1 MSYNVYVNK
10 KDENSI
16 YDKFEGNVEFY
27 KVIHL
32 FHIIP
37 GWESQSNFLETG
49 VKINDA
55 SRIDNEINYLCN
67 YLDWST
73 EPDPR
78 SQRYVDSVLKRL
90 SFESR
95 TENEFQEISAN
106 QIETG
111 VLETNIQRKIR
122 EDKNIPSNIDRNKE
136 KTKRA
141 HTILSYEDWL
151 DFIEKFPWKNPLFTY
166 SLK

>member
-10 KDENSI
+10 KDENLI
-16 YDKFEGNVEFY
+16 YDEFEGNVDFY

-37 GWESQSNFLETG
+37 EWERKSNFQETG
-49 VKINDA
+49 IKMNDA
-55 SRIDNEINYLCN
+55 YRSDNEINYLCN
-67 YLDWST
+67 HLDWTT
-73 EPDPR
+73 EVDSH
-78 SQRYVDSVLKRL
+78 SQRYVDSILKRL
-90 SFESR
+90 SFEPR
-95 TENEFQEISAN
+95 TENEYQEISSN
-106 QIETG
+106 QLETG

-122 EDKNIPSNIDRNKE
+122 EDKNIPSNIDRDKE
-136 KTKRA
+136 KAKRA

-151 DFIEKFPWKNPLFTY
+151 DFIEEFPWKNPLFTY